1 MKLALFLFPQAEADI
16 DNHFAYIAIDNVEA
30 ALNFESAVF
39 ESLNQLCMTPLVGA
53 ERIFA
58 HPRLSGLRM
67 WIVKGFENYLIF
79 YRPLEAHI
87 EVIRVL
93 HSARDRDSILED
105 DPGS

>member
-1 MKLALFLFPQAEADI
+1 MKLAVFLLPQAEADI
-16 DNHFAYIAIDNVEA
+16 DDHFAYIAIDSVEA

-39 ESLNQLCMTPLVGA
+39 ESLNQLCMNPLVGS

-79 YRPLEAHI
+79 YRPLETHI
-87 EVIRVL
+87 ELIRVL
-93 HSARDRDSILED
+93 HTAQDRDSILD
-105 DPGS
+105 ADLGS